1 MGIYK
6 HSGDRY
12 GLEINKQSGVIYTS
26 GDIYKHSGAYIELRL
41 INKVVIDIEL
51 RLMYKWWLIYKV
63 MIDIDLR

>member
-41 INKVVIDIEL
+41 INKVVIDIEI
-51 RLMYKWWLIYKV
+51 R
-63 MIDIDLR
+63 